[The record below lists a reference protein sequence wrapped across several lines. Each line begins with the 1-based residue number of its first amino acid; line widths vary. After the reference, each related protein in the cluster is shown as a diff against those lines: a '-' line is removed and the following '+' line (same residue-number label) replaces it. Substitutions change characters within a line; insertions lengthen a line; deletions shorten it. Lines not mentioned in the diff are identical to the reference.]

1 MFRQIVRV
9 RMPQCSS
16 YIWAK
21 VIRRKAY
28 SVIFF
33 SVDCTYKNDSIPSRD
48 LSLSTLTFPK
58 YEN

>member
-21 VIRRKAY
+21 VTRRKAY

-33 SVDCTYKNDSIPSRD
+33 SVDCTYKNDPFSRFV
-48 LSLSTLTFPK
+48 SEHPYVPK
-58 YEN
+58 I